1 MNLPPDQL
9 KLRLEAALRTLERI
23 TTEHTLSEDA
33 HMALCRAEWHVRR
46 ALSDLEHLR
55 AHGG

>member
-23 TTEHTLSEDA
+23 TEALYVSEDA
-33 HMALCRAEWHVRR
+33 HVAVARAEWHLRHELAILEATPRR
-46 ALSDLEHLR
+46 
-55 AHGG
+55 